1 MTISGVGDGTLECV
15 LCHHVGQGQV
25 VELNIPLYFWIIHN
39 GIHVHLK
46 DVMLQCKIPPFFFI
60 GKCFLLMYICSP
72 SQSFLLSKHGC
83 RKSFLELSINCVM
96 VTSDKFE
103 WSKMGED
110 SASLDVYFLFF
121 GDIFSSSFSL
131 RKITLIFYNYVLQL
145 GIFYFLVL
153 FNTENKK
160 RR

>member
-1 MTISGVGDGTLECV
+1 MILNV
-15 LCHHVGQGQV
+15 LQQ
-25 VELNIPLYFWIIHN
+25 NILIFWIIYN
-39 GIHVHLK
+39 GIHVHHLK
-46 DVMLQCKIPPFFFI
+46 DVMLQCKYHPFFI
-60 GKCFLLMYICSP
+60 GKCFLLMHICLP

-83 RKSFLELSINCVM
+83 RKSILELSINCVM

-103 WSKMGED
+103 WSKMGDD

>member
-1 MTISGVGDGTLECV
+1 MHLF
-15 LCHHVGQGQV
+15 L
-25 VELNIPLYFWIIHN
+25 LLKPNPIPPAKEIFNLIQLWFWMCCNRTFWFLDYN

-46 DVMLQCKIPPFFFI
+46 DVMLQCKYHPFFI
-60 GKCFLLMYICSP
+60 GKCFLLMHICLP

-83 RKSFLELSINCVM
+83 RKNILELSINCVM

-110 SASLDVYFLFF
+110 SASLDVNFLFF

-131 RKITLIFYNYVLQL
+131 RSIMKFNFHLKLFIT
-145 GIFYFLVL
+145 YF
-153 FNTENKK
+153 
-160 RR
+160 R